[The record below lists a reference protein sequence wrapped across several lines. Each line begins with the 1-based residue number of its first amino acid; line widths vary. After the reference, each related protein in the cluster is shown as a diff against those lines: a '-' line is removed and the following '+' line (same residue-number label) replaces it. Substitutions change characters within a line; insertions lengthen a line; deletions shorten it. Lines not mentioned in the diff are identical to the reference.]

1 MSPLGNDGMKG
12 ASMFKKIP
20 VGMAV
25 IGLLTLG
32 GLGGTSAA
40 SAGARPPATVPV
52 TVLDGQGS
60 SQGARPT
67 VDVRVGNSNPVP
79 VLLDTGSSGLHIF
92 NTAVNTGTGS
102 GVTLTSQP
110 SNITYSGG
118 HRFTGVVA
126 NAVVTIGS
134 YATKMPVSFAYVEQA
149 SCIASKP
156 TCPASGGIPGFEQ
169 SGTYGILGIGTQ
181 SSGGGIISPILGM
194 SGSLGKKWSLHLA
207 GASGTLT
214 LGARLPVAR
223 SATTIPNEPDRVV
236 AGSALWAD
244 SSLPLCLS
252 VGQSQRVRSRLFDSG
267 TYTMQ
272 ISGPVLGQ
280 APTIAGTDHVVA
292 GTPVSVSLSG
302 ASAPF
307 WTFTAGTTKS
317 ADLVT
322 VRTGQGPFVNTG
334 VQAFYDYTITY
345 DDTSGQILLSR

>member
-1 MSPLGNDGMKG
+1 
-12 ASMFKKIP
+12 
-20 VGMAV
+20 VE
-25 IGLLTLG
+25 
-32 GLGGTSAA
+32 
-40 SAGARPPATVPV
+40 
-52 TVLDGQGS
+52 
-60 SQGARPT
+60 
-67 VDVRVGNSNPVP
+67 VRVGNSNPVP

-92 NTAVNTGTGS
+92 NTAVNTGTRS
-102 GVTLTSQP
+102 GVTLTSQR

-169 SGTYGILGIGTQ
+169 SGAYGILGIGTQ
-181 SSGGGIISPILGM
+181 SSGGGIVSPILGM
-194 SGSLGKKWSLHLA
+194 PGSLGKKWSLHLA
-207 GASGTLT
+207 GASGTLR
-214 LGARLPVAR
+214 LGARLPAAR
-223 SATTIPNEPDRVV
+223 SATTIQMRQIGSS

-252 VGQSQRVRSRLFDSG
+252 VGQVNACVPGLFDSG

-272 ISGPVLGQ
+272 ISGSVLGR
-280 APTIAGTDHVVA
+280 APTIRGTDHVVP
-292 GTPVSVSLSG
+292 GTPVSVTLSG
-302 ASAPF
+302 ASTPF

-322 VRTGQGPFVNTG
+322 VKTGQGPFVNTG
-334 VQAFYDYTITY
+334 VQVFYDYTITY
-345 DDTSGQILLSR
+345 NDTSGRIRLSR

>member
-1 MSPLGNDGMKG
+1 MVKKVAAGLVLIG
-12 ASMFKKIP
+12 A
-20 VGMAV
+20 
-25 IGLLTLG
+25 LTFG
-32 GLGGTSAA
+32 GVVGTSGAYAA
-40 SAGARPPATVPV
+40 QQPATVPV
-52 TVLDGQGS
+52 TVLNGQGT

-67 VDVRVGNSNPVP
+67 VEVRVGNSNPVP

-92 NTAVNTGTGS
+92 DTAVNTGTGS
-102 GVTLTSQP
+102 GVTLTPQP

-134 YATKMPVSFAYVEQA
+134 YATRLPVSFAYVEQA

-181 SSGGGIISPILGM
+181 SSGGGIVSPILGM
-194 SGSLGKKWSLHLA
+194 RGSLGKKWGLHLD

-214 LGARLPVAR
+214 LGARLPAAR
-223 SATTIPNEPDRVV
+223 SATTIQMRQIGIS
-236 AGSALWAD
+236 AKSALWAD

-252 VGQSQRVRSRLFDSG
+252 VGPANECVPGLFDSG

-272 ISGPVLGQ
+272 ISGPGLDQ
-280 APTIAGTDHVVA
+280 APTTAGTDHVVA
-292 GTPVSVSLSG
+292 GTPVSVSVSG

-307 WTFTAGTTKS
+307 WAFTAGTTKS
-317 ADLVT
+317 ADLLT
-322 VRTGQGPFVNTG
+322 VKTGQGPFVNTG
-334 VQAFYDYTITY
+334 VQAFYDFTISY
-345 DDTSGQILLSR
+345 DDVTGQIRLSH